1 MGQDV
6 KRNACR
12 VLGER
17 TNLSTEHTL
26 VQDSVLYFQYAT
38 PPVPLVKAQEIG
50 LVLHQT
56 PLRPAAPPR
65 LARYSEAEAALRSSF
80 QRCQEEPSS
89 QELQIRALK
98 AATAI
103 LNSRAEDVRSDLV
116 RLQDLLSNRATDPP
130 IYESFQRDRWMQER
144 REVVITSQSKT
155 VLEHLTSLAES
166 PDLDFLEDNVGNL
179 SKEDNNLL
187 RYFEISQR
195 PSPLRTR
202 RRRHGPRSLV
212 DIPTF
217 PRRHKHSTLL
227 PLVLKPRID
236 DSRPLKPE
244 PFTPMSLQHK
254 DKPASPPPLASSPP
268 TRRHSRNNSLG
279 TAVIYKAH
287 DHDPPSDDLF
297 SEVEGSIP
305 DYAVDLIAAFDA
317 DRDVVLRT
325 IYPTNPVK
333 AEVHPPPLRK
343 FPSSWRVSL
352 RSIPEGVV
360 AWSKGTPLTSND
372 SGENPRSDAPAAD
385 KTVLSRVK
393 RRLSGIIS

>member
-1 MGQDV
+1 M
-6 KRNACR
+6 KARI
-12 VLGER
+12 
-17 TNLSTEHTL
+17 
-26 VQDSVLYFQYAT
+26 AT
-38 PPVPLVKAQEIG
+38 PPVTLVKAQEVG
-50 LVLHQT
+50 LVLPQT
-56 PLRPAAPPR
+56 PPPRPAAPPR

-80 QRCQEEPSS
+80 QRCQDEPSP

-116 RLQDLLSNRATDPP
+116 RLRDLLANRATDPP
-130 IYESFQRDRWMQER
+130 LYEAFQRDRWMQER
-144 REVVITSQSKT
+144 LEVAITSQSNT
-155 VLEHLTSLAES
+155 ALQHLTSLAQS
-166 PDLDFLEDNVGNL
+166 PDLDFPEDNIDIL
-179 SKEDNNLL
+179 SKEDNNLT

-202 RRRHGPRSLV
+202 RRRYGPHTLV

-227 PLVLKPRID
+227 PLVLKPRD
-236 DSRPLKPE
+236 NDLRRLKPE
-244 PFTPMSLQHK
+244 PLTPLSIQHK
-254 DKPASPPPLASSPP
+254 DKLASPPPLASSPP

-279 TAVIYKAH
+279 TAVIYKANDH
-287 DHDPPSDDLF
+287 DHPDLL
-297 SEVEGSIP
+297 SEIEGSIP

-352 RSIPEGVV
+352 RSIPEGLV
-360 AWSKGTPLTSND
+360 AWSKGTPLPNND
-372 SGENPRSDAPAAD
+372 SGENPRSEAPIAD

>member
-17 TNLSTEHTL
+17 TNLSTEHKL
-26 VQDSVLYFQYAT
+26 VQDSVLYFQYPT
-38 PPVPLVKAQEIG
+38 PPVPLVKAQEVG
-50 LVLHQT
+50 LFQT
-56 PLRPAAPPR
+56 LPRPAAPPR
-65 LARYSEAEAALRSSF
+65 LARYSEAEAALKSSF
-80 QRCQEEPSS
+80 QRCQDEPSP

-103 LNSRAEDVRSDLV
+103 LNSRAENVRSDLV
-116 RLQDLLSNRATDPP
+116 RLRDLLANRATDPP
-130 IYESFQRDRWMQER
+130 LYGAFQRDRWMQER
-144 REVVITSQSKT
+144 WEVVITSQSKT
-155 VLEHLTSLAES
+155 VLHHLTSLAQS
-166 PDLDFLEDNVGNL
+166 PDLDFSEDNFDKF
-179 SKEDNNLL
+179 SKEENNLL

-227 PLVLKPRID
+227 PLVLKPDLRH
-236 DSRPLKPE
+236 LKPE
-244 PFTPMSLQHK
+244 PLSPLSIQHR

-268 TRRHSRNNSLG
+268 TRCHSRNNSFG
-279 TAVIYKAH
+279 TAVIYKANDH
-287 DHDPPSDDLF
+287 DHPSNDLL
-297 SEVEGSIP
+297 SEVESSVP

-317 DRDVVLRT
+317 DRNVALRT

-333 AEVHPPPLRK
+333 AEGHPPPLRK

-352 RSIPEGVV
+352 RSIPEGLV
-360 AWSKGTPLTSND
+360 AWSKGTPLPTND
-372 SGENPRSDAPAAD
+372 SVEDPRSEAPAAD

>member
-1 MGQDV
+1 M
-6 KRNACR
+6 KAR
-12 VLGER
+12 
-17 TNLSTEHTL
+17 
-26 VQDSVLYFQYAT
+26 YAT
-38 PPVPLVKAQEIG
+38 PSAPLVQAQEVG
-50 LVLHQT
+50 LLLPQT
-56 PLRPAAPPR
+56 APRPAAPPR

-80 QRCQEEPSS
+80 QRCQDEPSA

-116 RLQDLLSNRATDPP
+116 RLRDLLANRATDPP
-130 IYESFQRDRWMQER
+130 LYEAFQRDRWMQER
-144 REVVITSQSKT
+144 WEVVITSQSKT
-155 VLEHLTSLAES
+155 VSQHLTSLAQS
-166 PDLDFLEDNVGNL
+166 PDLGFLEDNVGNH
-179 SKEDNNLL
+179 SKEDNDLL

-195 PSPLRTR
+195 PSALRTR
-202 RRRHGPRSLV
+202 RRRHGPRPLL

-217 PRRHKHSTLL
+217 PRRHKHSALL
-227 PLVLKPRID
+227 PLVLKPRD
-236 DSRPLKPE
+236 HDLRRLKPE
-244 PFTPMSLQHK
+244 PFMPLSIQHV
-254 DKPASPPPLASSPP
+254 DKPASPAPLASTPP

-279 TAVIYKAH
+279 TAVIYKDNDR
-287 DHDPPSDDLF
+287 DHPSDDLL

-305 DYAVDLIAAFDA
+305 DYALDLIAAFDA

-333 AEVHPPPLRK
+333 AEAHPPPLRK

-352 RSIPEGVV
+352 RSIPEGLV
-360 AWSKGTPLTSND
+360 AWSKGTPLPSND
-372 SGENPRSDAPAAD
+372 SGENPPSEASTAD

>member
-6 KRNACR
+6 KRNVCR

-17 TNLSTEHTL
+17 TNLSTEHAL
-26 VQDSVLYFQYAT
+26 VQDSVLYFQYAS
-38 PPVPLVKAQEIG
+38 PSVPLVKAQEVS
-50 LVLHQT
+50 LLLPPT
-56 PLRPAAPPR
+56 APRPAAPPR

-80 QRCQEEPSS
+80 QRCQDEPSP
-89 QELQIRALK
+89 QDLQIRALK

-116 RLQDLLSNRATDPP
+116 RLRDLLSNRATDPP
-130 IYESFQRDRWMQER
+130 LCEALQRDRWMQER
-144 REVVITSQSKT
+144 WEVVITSQSKT
-155 VLEHLTSLAES
+155 VSQHLTSLGQS
-166 PDLDFLEDNVGNL
+166 PDLDFPEDNVGNH

-202 RRRHGPRSLV
+202 RRRHGPRSLL
-212 DIPTF
+212 DKPTF

-227 PLVLKPRID
+227 PLVLKPRD
-236 DSRPLKPE
+236 HDLRCLKPE
-244 PFTPMSLQHK
+244 PLTPLPIRHK
-254 DKPASPPPLASSPP
+254 DKPASPPPLAS
-268 TRRHSRNNSLG
+268 TRCHSRNNSLG
-279 TAVIYKAH
+279 TAVIYKAD
-287 DHDPPSDDLF
+287 DHDPSEDLL
-297 SEVEGSIP
+297 SKVEGSIP

-325 IYPTNPVK
+325 IYPTNPVE
-333 AEVHPPPLRK
+333 AEAHPPPLRK
-343 FPSSWRVSL
+343 FPSNWRVSL
-352 RSIPEGVV
+352 RSIPEGLV
-360 AWSKGTPLTSND
+360 AWSKRTPLPSND
-372 SGENPRSDAPAAD
+372 SGENFESEAPIAD

>member
-1 MGQDV
+1 M
-6 KRNACR
+6 KAR
-12 VLGER
+12 
-17 TNLSTEHTL
+17 
-26 VQDSVLYFQYAT
+26 YAT
-38 PPVPLVKAQEIG
+38 PSAPLVQAQEVG
-50 LVLHQT
+50 LLLPQT
-56 PLRPAAPPR
+56 APRPAALPR

-80 QRCQEEPSS
+80 QRCQDEPSP

-103 LNSRAEDVRSDLV
+103 LNSRAEEVRSDLV
-116 RLQDLLSNRATDPP
+116 RLRDLLANRATDPP
-130 IYESFQRDRWMQER
+130 LYEAFQRDRWMQER
-144 REVVITSQSKT
+144 WEVVITSQSRT
-155 VLEHLTSLAES
+155 ASQHLTSLAQS
-166 PDLDFLEDNVGNL
+166 PDLGFPEDNVGNP

-195 PSPLRTR
+195 PSPLCTR

-212 DIPTF
+212 NIPTF
-217 PRRHKHSTLL
+217 PRRHKHSALL
-227 PLVLKPRID
+227 PLVLKPREND
-236 DSRPLKPE
+236 LRRLKPE
-244 PFTPMSLQHK
+244 PFTPLSIQHK
-254 DKPASPPPLASSPP
+254 DNPASPPPLASTPP

-279 TAVIYKAH
+279 TAVIYKANDR
-287 DHDPPSDDLF
+287 DHPSDDLL
-297 SEVEGSIP
+297 SDVEGSIP

-333 AEVHPPPLRK
+333 AEEHPPPLRK

-352 RSIPEGVV
+352 RSIPEGLV
-360 AWSKGTPLTSND
+360 AWSKGTPLPSND
-372 SGENPRSDAPAAD
+372 SGENPPSEPSTAD